1 MTKLDLVSARLVKE
15 EINSMMIGIQRGGK
29 T

>member
-15 EINSMMIGIQRGGK
+15 KINSMMIGIQRGGK